1 MICQTTSVAQS
12 GSQYILTKVESSISN
27 GIPDFKIIGLA
38 DTVIKESSARVK
50 SAIINSKLNFPT
62 NKIAINLSYLTIFN
76 VL

>member
-50 SAIINSKLNFPT
+50 N
-62 NKIAINLSYLTIFN
+62 AINK
-76 VL
+76 